1 MALTLRRRR
10 EANSHR
16 TAIAADLHAIAT
28 EARDVKDRSA
38 ANSAKLDSLAADK
51 AALAQVGPGV
61 LRGGAV
67 PGGG

>member
-1 MALTLRRRR
+1 MA
-10 EANSHR
+10 A
-16 TAIAADLHAIAT
+16 
-28 EARDVKDRSA
+28 EARDVKGRSA